1 MTLASWPL
9 WTWDWIRMA
18 MITSHLF
25 DHSQFRW
32 SCCWKPSKT
41 VENGHIKFWET
52 GISSKWT
59 DEIPLLH
66 FSSYSARKN
75 KKLRRQIQMHPGGP
89 RLDAATAI
97 IAATFGH
104 WRRKVAAATA
114 IIAAMLGHWRQAAC
128 CLPCLLSKAPG
139 HLSLQ
144 LSPLAMGPA
153 PALGG

>member
-1 MTLASWPL
+1 
-9 WTWDWIRMA
+9 
-18 MITSHLF
+18 
-25 DHSQFRW
+25 
-32 SCCWKPSKT
+32 
-41 VENGHIKFWET
+41 
-52 GISSKWT
+52 
-59 DEIPLLH
+59 
-66 FSSYSARKN
+66 
-75 KKLRRQIQMHPGGP
+75 MHPGGP